1 MWANAN
7 VTSRQG
13 ECGDGSGTRHCTF
26 LGSPPISNIVMQSW
40 TLTPRPFAKTSACI
54 DVVSFDVGTVNLG
67 CVRVR
72 YDTAAHRCC
81 LVHAMVLDMYEPRR
95 SLGADTA
102 FRAGAQSV
110 RARKP
115 THIEPFDG
123 DCWPD
128 PPPAPPPLPS
138 AHQEH
143 HAHLLDAARR
153 EREAPKRKQRAA
165 VLWEL
170 QFQLLPLALDHVPW
184 LQDDAVDRVLVEQ
197 QQYDNT
203 VMRCVSYAIVSYYAT
218 RRSAR
223 LLVSD
228 PAPAAAPA
236 APAVSTKCHL
246 QIFPSTI
253 KLSKAYINAL
263 GRTCQVQALAEPL
276 AASLLHMVRP
286 AAQASGGAQH
296 NDEGDTD
303 EAVGSNLHDAL
314 VSHASH
320 AHKKASAARVL
331 GKLFDAHTHP
341 FGHWLE
347 SQRQAKHNVCDALLQ
362 ALAWIL
368 QWRDAH
374 VEQTA
379 PSPSLP
385 PPPPPPTRAAP
396 QRRRPRE
403 AAAATTAPAG
413 SGDPVASKHA
423 KRARKA

>member
-1 MWANAN
+1 ME
-7 VTSRQG
+7 Q
-13 ECGDGSGTRHCTF
+13 
-26 LGSPPISNIVMQSW
+26 W
-40 TLTPRPFAKTSACI
+40 TLTARPFAKTNPCI

-67 CVRVR
+67 IVRVR

-95 SLGADTA
+95 SLDVDTE

-110 RARKP
+110 RTRKP
-115 THIEPFDG
+115 RHIEPFDG
-123 DCWPD
+123 DHWPD
-128 PPPAPPPLPS
+128 PPPEVPALPRV
-138 AHQEH
+138 HQEH

-223 LLVSD
+223 LLAE
-228 PAPAAAPA
+228 APSAVAS
-236 APAVSTKCHL
+236 AVSTECQL
-246 QIFPSTI
+246 QIFPSTN

-263 GRTCQVQALAEPL
+263 GCTCHVQTLAEPL
-276 AASLLHMVRP
+276 TVSLLHMVRP
-286 AAQASGGAQH
+286 AAQPIGGAQD
-296 NDEGDTD
+296 NDDTD
-303 EAVGSNLHDAL
+303 SDETTSEAVGTNLHDLL
-314 VSHASH
+314 VSHKSH
-320 AHKKASAARVL
+320 AHKKASATRVL
-331 GKLFDAHTHP
+331 VKLFDAHTHP

-374 VEQTA
+374 VDQPQQQA
-379 PSPSLP
+379 P
-385 PPPPPPTRAAP
+385 PPPPPPRSRRARPPAAP
-396 QRRRPRE
+396 
-403 AAAATTAPAG
+403 TTG
-413 SGDPVASKHA
+413 GGPVVSKHA
-423 KRARKA
+423 KRVRKV